1 MGYLIYTDI
10 FATKGIEYLLVIGFL
25 IALILFWRLLRG
37 SEIGPEAAGAE
48 SGSYAPGWFL
58 VPDGLYF
65 HRGHTWAKPEAGG
78 IVTIG
83 MDDFA
88 QKLVGK
94 PSALALPRVGEV
106 LEQAKSGWKVEV
118 DGKTLEMLSPVQGEV
133 VAVNEEVAKRPD
145 IVNSDPYQKG
155 WLLKLKD
162 RRLNAD
168 LKNLLTGKL
177 ARAWMEDVEDALRQ
191 RIYGDLSAALP
202 DGGVPVSGIARSL
215 DPENWEQVAREFLLT
230 DQ

>member
-37 SEIGPEAAGAE
+37 SEIVPE

-58 VPDGLYF
+58 VPEGLYF
-65 HRGHTWAKPEAGG
+65 HQGHTWAKPERDG
-78 IVTIG
+78 IVTVG

-94 PSALALPRVGEV
+94 PAALALPRVGEV
-106 LEQAKSGWKVEV
+106 LEQAKSAWKVEV
-118 DGKTLEMLSPVQGEV
+118 DGKTIEMLSPVQGEV

-145 IVNSDPYQKG
+145 MINADPYQKG

-168 LKNLLTGKL
+168 LKNLLSGKL
-177 ARAWMEDVEDALRQ
+177 ARAWMEDVESALRE

-215 DPENWEQVAREFLLT
+215 DPENWDQVAREFLLT
-230 DQ
+230 DN